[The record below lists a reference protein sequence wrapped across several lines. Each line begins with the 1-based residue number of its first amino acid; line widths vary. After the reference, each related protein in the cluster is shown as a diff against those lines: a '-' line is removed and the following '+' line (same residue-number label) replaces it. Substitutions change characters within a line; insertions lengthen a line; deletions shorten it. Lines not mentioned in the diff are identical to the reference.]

1 MKKIMIKLMGMGILK
16 LKMIKYIEIKRLKSI
31 VKLTLILYSLLNKVK
46 VLKDIFLFLSKI
58 IKILTQLIIKILS
71 VKQMKK

>member
-1 MKKIMIKLMGMGILK
+1 MIKLMGMGILK

-46 VLKDIFLFLSKI
+46 VLKDIFLLLSKI